1 VTLPASAP
9 LPPVPAPAGGRAAD
23 AVIAGKGSKA
33 QKIGLQR
40 QAWARVWLQIVGVAS
55 QIAVRVP
62 AAATQGVQGR
72 LCRKPAAVLAARSC
86 ARPPGEERAADRARA
101 RLQGRWHYAPR
112 ERIDRE
118 APYLGGA
125 WRASAVSKD
134 GRPLRLKRWRAA
146 HVAEAFQ
153 PSAERPGNN
162 CAVHPPRIALLR
174 GLSMH
179 APQFSIRNLRI
190 ADLRKVFRLEEC
202 CF

>member
-1 VTLPASAP
+1 VALLAVRPCRP
-9 LPPVPAPAGGRAAD
+9 FLRPRRGGRQIRPSLLEKARRRRRLAFK
-23 AVIAGKGSKA
+23 GKRGRGSSCRS
-33 QKIGLQR
+33 LVRRRRLRWEFPQR
-40 QAWARVWLQIVGVAS
+40 RRRACRGDCAAS
-55 QIAVRVP
+55 QLPSLSPALVP
-62 AAATQGVQGR
+62 
-72 LCRKPAAVLAARSC
+72 
-86 ARPPGEERAADRARA
+86 
-101 RLQGRWHYAPR
+101 APR
-112 ERIDRE
+112 ERSGRQTALARDCKADGITRHGS
-118 APYLGGA
+118 ALIVNLGGA
-125 WRASAVSKD
+125 WRASAVSRD